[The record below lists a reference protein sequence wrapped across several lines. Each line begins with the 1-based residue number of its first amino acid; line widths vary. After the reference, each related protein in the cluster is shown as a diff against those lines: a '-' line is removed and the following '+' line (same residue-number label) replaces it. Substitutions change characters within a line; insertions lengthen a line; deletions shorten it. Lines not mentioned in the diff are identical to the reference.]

1 MLLENVGEEL
11 DPILEPLLLKQTFKQ
26 SGSICICLGD
36 STIEYAPEFRFYITT
51 KLRNPHYLPET
62 SVKVR
67 TCKMDVQV
75 CFNFKMILFL
85 KSRKSFWHLLTP
97 PLATLGFFF
106 TLLEDWYHVLTLL
119 KSYTSPCYAVILS
132 YCQEFN

>member
-1 MLLENVGEEL
+1 MLLENIGEEL

-26 SGSICICLGD
+26 AGSICICLGD

-67 TCKMDVQV
+67 IFKMNANN
-75 CFNFKMILFL
+75 FNFKMIPWL
-85 KSRKSFWHLLTP
+85 KPGKNFWHLFIPP
-97 PLATLGFFF
+97 PLPTLGFFYSAGR
-106 TLLEDWYHVLTLL
+106 LV
-119 KSYTSPCYAVILS
+119 SS
-132 YCQEFN
+132 